1 MLENISYPLQLSL
14 NAELHVHS
22 LRERCRTA
30 APLRAAAESGDV
42 ARVAHYLLQVGT
54 ASDGAK
60 VALRVAVAAGA
71 AGCLHLVARFC

>member
-71 AGCLHLVARFC
+71 